1 MTKTTRIQL
10 ELGPEALKRLKAL
23 KEMTESPSY
32 TEVVRNSLRLYEN
45 LINKQNE
52 GNKVYLKDKDGNL
65 TEYILFV

>member
-10 ELGPEALKRLKAL
+10 ELGPEAFKRLKAL
-23 KEMTESPSY
+23 KEMTEAPSY